1 MNPLISIITVVYN
14 SEQFIESTL
23 KSIAAQNSKNF
34 EYIIIDG
41 QSKDATLSIIE
52 KYKSFVDV
60 LISEPDKGLYDAM
73 NKGLQLA
80 KGQFVWFINSGD
92 QLYSENIVAQIEQL
106 YQQDYSIDV
115 FYGQT
120 QLIDEKGNI
129 VGMRKK
135 TAPDNL
141 NANSL
146 KMGLMVCHQ
155 SILIRKDI
163 ADKYD
168 LQLKV
173 SADYLWVL
181 SALEKAKN
189 ICNTKQILSK
199 YLENGFSAHNKRLA
213 NTERLKI
220 MIKHYGF
227 WATMFAHVKITIRYL
242 KEIR

>member
-92 QLYSENIVAQIEQL
+92 QLYSENTVAQIEQL

-120 QLIDEKGNI
+120 QCRLD
-129 VGMRKK
+129 GMGWRK
-135 TAPDNL
+135 
-141 NANSL
+141 
-146 KMGLMVCHQ
+146 
-155 SILIRKDI
+155 R
-163 ADKYD
+163 
-168 LQLKV
+168 
-173 SADYLWVL
+173 
-181 SALEKAKN
+181 
-189 ICNTKQILSK
+189 
-199 YLENGFSAHNKRLA
+199 
-213 NTERLKI
+213 
-220 MIKHYGF
+220 
-227 WATMFAHVKITIRYL
+227 
-242 KEIR
+242 

>member
-1 MNPLISIITVVYN
+1 MKISVITV
-14 SEQFIESTL
+14 
-23 KSIAAQNSKNF
+23 NF
-34 EYIIIDG
+34 NDRSGLQKTMMSVISQTYADYEYIIIDG

-92 QLYSENIVAQIEQL
+92 QLYSENTVAQIEQL

-189 ICNTKQILSK
+189 ICNT
-199 YLENGFSAHNKRLA
+199 
-213 NTERLKI
+213 
-220 MIKHYGF
+220 
-227 WATMFAHVKITIRYL
+227 
-242 KEIR
+242 

>member
-92 QLYSENIVAQIEQL
+92 QLYSENTVAQIEQL

-120 QLIDEKGNI
+120 Q
-129 VGMRKK
+129 
-135 TAPDNL
+135 
-141 NANSL
+141 
-146 KMGLMVCHQ
+146 C
-155 SILIRKDI
+155 SI
-163 ADKYD
+163 
-168 LQLKV
+168 
-173 SADYLWVL
+173 
-181 SALEKAKN
+181 
-189 ICNTKQILSK
+189 
-199 YLENGFSAHNKRLA
+199 
-213 NTERLKI
+213 
-220 MIKHYGF
+220 
-227 WATMFAHVKITIRYL
+227 
-242 KEIR
+242 